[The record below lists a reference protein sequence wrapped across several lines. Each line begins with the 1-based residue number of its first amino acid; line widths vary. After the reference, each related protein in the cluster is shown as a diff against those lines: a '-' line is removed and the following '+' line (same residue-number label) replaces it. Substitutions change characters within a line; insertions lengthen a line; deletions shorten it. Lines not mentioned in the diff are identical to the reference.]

1 MYTASEKLSTA
12 NITDIMQ
19 TAYIDYSMSVIISR
33 ALPDA
38 RDGLKPV
45 QRRILYAMLREGLL
59 HNRAYDKCAGVVG
72 EVLKNYHPHGDSS
85 VYDTLVR
92 LAQTWVMRY
101 PLIDP
106 QGNFGSVDGD
116 PPAAYRYTECR
127 LNEIAEDLLK
137 DIEEDTVDFAPNYKE
152 STTEPTVLPS
162 ALPNLLM
169 NGSTGIAVGM
179 TTNIPPHNLDEIIDA
194 TCAIIDRPGISVDDL
209 CRIVQGPDFPTG
221 GVISGREGILS
232 YLRTGKGIV
241 RIRGKAH
248 TEELKGGMEQI
259 VITEI
264 PYNVNRATL
273 VTRIAELVSEKEID
287 GIRDL
292 RDESDENTRIVIELK
307 RGEQAKVV
315 INQLFQKTAL
325 ESSFGVTLLALDQKR
340 PKQMNIKELIECYI
354 AHRRDVVT
362 RRTRFRL
369 REAEDRAHILEG
381 YIIALDNLDDF
392 VRIIRASANREEAK
406 VKLMAK
412 YPLSERQTDAILE
425 LRLYQLTGLERGKIE
440 AEYLELMK
448 LIEELRG
455 ILDSEAKLMALIK
468 EELLGMKAKYTSPR
482 RTIIEAAAGEFRME
496 DVVPNEGCV
505 ITVSHLGFIKRTPVA
520 DYRSQRRGG
529 KGVIGAETYDEDF
542 VEHLFT
548 ASTHDYILFF
558 SSTGQCHARKCY
570 DVPEGTRASK
580 GKSISSF
587 LRLGDGEK
595 IAAMLCVKDFVED
608 RFLVMATRSGVIK
621 KSALSDYANATREGG
636 LIGINLADGDKV
648 IGTVLTTGS
657 DELIL
662 VSNQGLAVRFRE
674 RDPESGEELFRATG
688 RATGGVTGMR
698 FKLESDYLDVIE
710 VVDHNAKFL
719 VASEAGQGVRTR
731 FEDYPLINRGGSG
744 VWAIDLPG
752 FGDSALPPDVRDV
765 DGVFPYVEEGMAQLF
780 GDRQIDL
787 MGFSF
792 GGLTAGFLAAHYP
805 ARMQRLMLIGIPA
818 LGLFGQGRPMR
829 GLRADM
835 TEQERAQVF
844 RHNLLQLMLHHPE
857 SVDDEAIA
865 MHAANVSRDRLRRRR
880 IARGDALLHLQQRWT
895 CPVYTFWG
903 EHDVLYPGRLEEV
916 RQALSGCRLMSFDVI
931 PDAGH
936 WVMYERA
943 QAFNQRACQTLRL
956 PLAIT

>member
-59 HNRAYDKCAGVVG
+59 HNRSYDKCAGVVG

-152 STTEPTVLPS
+152 STTEPTVLPA

-179 TTNIPPHNLDEIIDA
+179 TTNIPPHNLDEIMDA
-194 TCAIIDRPGISVDDL
+194 TCAIIDRPGISVEEL
-209 CRIVQGPDFPTG
+209 CGIVQGPDFPTG

-232 YLRTGKGIV
+232 YLKTGKGIV

-392 VRIIRASANREEAK
+392 VRIIRASQNREEAK
-406 VKLMAK
+406 TRLMAK

-440 AEYLELMK
+440 AEYVELMK

-468 EELLGMKAKYTSPR
+468 KELLEMKAKYTSPR

-558 SSTGQCHARKCY
+558 SSTGQCHAKKCY

-580 GKSISSF
+580 GKSVSSF

-595 IAAMLCVKDFVED
+595 IAAMMCIKDFVDD

-636 LIGINLADGDKV
+636 LIGINLGDGDKV
-648 IGTVLTTGS
+648 IGTVLTTGN

-731 FEDYPLINRGGSG
+731 FEDYRLINRGGSG
-744 VWAIDLPG
+744 VWAIDLPEDG
-752 FGDSALPPDVRDV
+752 SIRLAGALSVRDEDEV
-765 DGVFPYVEEGMAQLF
+765 ML
-780 GDRQIDL
+780 
-787 MGFSF
+787 
-792 GGLTAGFLAAHYP
+792 LTAKGQSIRCPVKDIRETNRGAKGV
-805 ARMQRLMLIGIPA
+805 RLVTLEPG
-818 LGLFGQGRPMR
+818 
-829 GLRADM
+829 DK
-835 TEQERAQVF
+835 
-844 RHNLLQLMLHHPE
+844 LL
-857 SVDDEAIA
+857 S
-865 MHAANVSRDRLRRRR
+865 
-880 IARGDALLHLQQRWT
+880 IARIVETDEQQAAEA
-895 CPVYTFWG
+895 PAA
-903 EHDVLYPGRLEEV
+903 E
-916 RQALSGCRLMSFDVI
+916 A
-931 PDAGH
+931 
-936 WVMYERA
+936 
-943 QAFNQRACQTLRL
+943 
-956 PLAIT
+956 

>member
-1 MYTASEKLSTA
+1 MYTASEKLSSA

-59 HNRAYDKCAGVVG
+59 HNRSYDKCAGVVG
-72 EVLKNYHPHGDSS
+72 EVLKNYHPHGDAS

-127 LNEIAEDLLK
+127 LNAVAEELLR
-137 DIEEDTVDFAPNYKE
+137 DIEENTVDFAPNYKE
-152 STTEPTVLPS
+152 STTEPTVLPA

-179 TTNIPPHNLDEIIDA
+179 TTNIPPHNLDEVIDA
-194 TCAIIDRPGISVDDL
+194 SVAIIDRPRITVDEICD
-209 CRIVQGPDFPTG
+209 IIQGPDFPTG
-221 GVISGREGILS
+221 GIISGREGILS
-232 YLRTGKGIV
+232 YLKTGKGIV
-241 RIRGKAH
+241 RTRGKAH
-248 TEELKGGMEQI
+248 TEELKGGLEQI

-264 PYNVNRATL
+264 PYNVNRNSL
-273 VTRIAELVSEKEID
+273 VSRIAELVGDKEID

-307 RGEQAKVV
+307 RGEQAKVI

-325 ESSFGVTLLALDQKR
+325 ESSFGVTLLALDRKR
-340 PKQMNIKELIECYI
+340 PKQMNIKELLECYLE
-354 AHRRDVVT
+354 HRRDVVT

-369 REAEDRAHILEG
+369 KEAEDRAHTLEG

-425 LRLYQLTGLERGKIE
+425 LRLYQLTGLERSKIE
-440 AEYLELMK
+440 AEYVELMK

-455 ILDSEAKLMALIK
+455 ILASEPKLLALIK
-468 EELLGMKAKYTSPR
+468 KELLELKEKYTSPR
-482 RTIIEAAAGEFRME
+482 RTEICDATGDFRME
-496 DVVPNEGCV
+496 DVIPNEGCV

-520 DYRSQRRGG
+520 DYRSQKRGG
-529 KGVIGAETYDEDF
+529 KGVIGAETYEEDF

-558 SSTGQCHARKCY
+558 SNTGQCHAKKVY

-580 GKSISSF
+580 GKSVSSF
-587 LRLGDGEK
+587 LRLAEGEK
-595 IAAMLCVKDFVED
+595 IAAMLCVKDFTAD
-608 RFLVMATRSGVIK
+608 QFLVMATKSGGIK
-621 KSALSDYANATREGG
+621 KSSLADYGNATREGG
-636 LIGINLADGDKV
+636 LIGINLDPGDKV
-648 IGTVLTTGS
+648 IGTVLTTGA
-657 DELIL
+657 DEIIL

-674 RDPESGEELFRATG
+674 RDPETGEDLFRATG

-698 FKLESDYLDVIE
+698 FKLASDYLQAIE
-710 VVDHNAKFL
+710 VVDHHAKFL

-731 FEDYPLINRGGSG
+731 FEDYRLINRGGRG
-744 VWAIDLPG
+744 VWAIDLPEDASIRLAG
-752 FGDSALPPDVRDV
+752 ALSVRDE
-765 DGVFPYVEEGMAQLF
+765 DEIML
-780 GDRQIDL
+780 
-787 MGFSF
+787 
-792 GGLTAGFLAAHYP
+792 LTAKGQSIRCPVRDIRETNRGAKGV
-805 ARMQRLMLIGIPA
+805 RLVSLEPG
-818 LGLFGQGRPMR
+818 
-829 GLRADM
+829 DK
-835 TEQERAQVF
+835 
-844 RHNLLQLMLHHPE
+844 LL
-857 SVDDEAIA
+857 S
-865 MHAANVSRDRLRRRR
+865 
-880 IARGDALLHLQQRWT
+880 IARIIETDEQQAAT
-895 CPVYTFWG
+895 G
-903 EHDVLYPGRLEEV
+903 EPPAAAE
-916 RQALSGCRLMSFDVI
+916 
-931 PDAGH
+931 
-936 WVMYERA
+936 
-943 QAFNQRACQTLRL
+943 
-956 PLAIT
+956 